1 MSCHWLLSLL
11 LYMDFGGNKSYTFK
25 TENCFSRT
33 SDSHITRFNRV
44 YHVNEF
50 YDVEVE
56 AIKAH
61 FGKLPFTWVIEARDK
76 KAADILE
83 KHGFIQF
90 HEPFYGMSA
99 DIKNITEM
107 VYDSPIIIK
116 EIHTKSD
123 REKLIDVIAL
133 SNSIND
139 KEELAKAINDL
150 LIKGLSSIKVYLGFY
165 NQEPCAASIFI

>member
-1 MSCHWLLSLL
+1 MSCHWLLPLL

-56 AIKAH
+56 AIKAQ
-61 FGKLPFTWVIEARDK
+61 FGILPFTWVIEAHDK
-76 KAADILE
+76 KAAHILE

-90 HEPFYGMSA
+90 PELFYGMRANIEDIA
-99 DIKNITEM
+99 DTLYAPD
-107 VYDSPIIIK
+107 VTVK
-116 EIHTKSD
+116 EIHTKYE
-123 REKLIDVIAL
+123 REKLIDIL
-133 SNSIND
+133 SRSNSID
-139 KEELAKAINDL
+139 IT
-150 LIKGLSSIKVYLGFY
+150 F
-165 NQEPCAASIFI
+165 